1 MKSVSQLFIVP
12 CLTLLL
18 VGTAAADIDPG
29 QYRQLKRDATE
40 QLRIRIESVEL
51 TETGD
56 FQTTYKVVAVVTRAE
71 RTGTGLQAGDRV
83 TFESY
88 TTPRGGG
95 FVGPPSPMKPRIGW
109 QGRVYL
115 RDKAGL
121 EGGAGLTIGAYGQS
135 YETGR

>member
-1 MKSVSQLFIVP
+1 MNVLSRTFTALG
-12 CLTLLL
+12 LTFLLAS
-18 VGTAAADIDPG
+18 TAAADIDPG

-51 TETGD
+51 LAEED
-56 FQTTYKVVAVVTRAE
+56 SQTTYKVVAIVTRAE
-71 RTGTGLQAGDRV
+71 RSGTGLRAGDRV

-95 FVGPPSPMKPRIGW
+95 FVGPPSPMKPRTGW

-115 RDKAGL
+115 RDKANL
-121 EGGAGLTIGAYGQS
+121 EGGEGLIIGAYGQS
-135 YETGR
+135 YEPGR